1 MRHRGRLA
9 FAVSIAWAAAA
20 ATAHAE
26 EPAVDLVTF
35 ATGLLP
41 VSAAIDGKDQGAD
54 FEGLVRASDGDPERF
69 PLVRNG
75 TPSTVAEL
83 VYELPAL
90 TTFASFAVPRVAE
103 VPSKFITFV
112 HKVEVLGSSAGPAE
126 GFALLASA
134 ELKVH
139 TRKDQ
144 LSELTLVGKPV
155 AVRWIKVRVSGGLSL
170 PSGKGTLQ
178 FSELI
183 GRGKQE
189 ATPQASHF
197 TGVWKGRGVLIEL
210 RQAGTTVWGCYDSDG
225 GHLTGTVSGN
235 ILRAV
240 GVDPGDKVP
249 SSFVLAVGG
258 DGGLRGL
265 RSTNRA
271 PFRVHQAP
279 RAPAGTRTKCSEA
292 PPPKLGC
299 GAVIH
304 AITFDFDSAALRAD
318 SAAVLGELHTGLAG
332 EADGVI
338 IIEGHTS
345 SEGAA
350 AHNLDLSKRRA
361 QAVVDDLV
369 RRGLDRKRLR
379 AAGKG
384 PSVPI
389 APNTDEN
396 GRALNRRVEVKC
408 VAR

>member
-1 MRHRGRLA
+1 MRSGGKLA
-9 FAVSIAWAAAA
+9 ATVASMLAVAA
-20 ATAHAE
+20 ATAHADDA
-26 EPAVDLVTF
+26 AVDLVTF
-35 ATGLLP
+35 AAGALP
-41 VSAAIDGKDQGAD
+41 VSATIDGKDQGAG
-54 FEGLVRASDGDPERF
+54 FEGLVQASDGEPARF
-69 PLVRNG
+69 TLVRNG
-75 TPSTVAEL
+75 TPSSVTEL
-83 VYELPAL
+83 VYELPAA
-90 TTFASFAVPRVAE
+90 TTFTSFAVPRVEE
-103 VPSKFITFV
+103 VPSKFTTFV
-112 HKVEVLGSSAGPAE
+112 REVEVEGSGTGPAT
-126 GFALLASA
+126 GFAPLARG

-144 LSELTLVGKPV
+144 LSELTMAGKPV
-155 AVRWIKVRVSGGLSL
+155 AVRWIKVRLSGALSL
-170 PSGKGTLQ
+170 PAGKGSLQ

-183 GRGKQE
+183 GRGTQE
-189 ATPQASHF
+189 ATSQAGHF
-197 TGVWKGRGVLIEL
+197 TGVWQGRGVLIEL
-210 RQAGTTVWGCYDSDG
+210 RQVGSAVSGCYDSDG

-292 PPPKLGC
+292 APPKLGC

-304 AITFDFDSAALRAD
+304 SIAFDFDSAALR
-318 SAAVLGELHTGLAG
+318 SESSAVLGELHAGLSGVA
-332 EADGVI
+332 EGVI
-338 IIEGHTS
+338 VIEGHTS
-345 SEGAA
+345 SEGKAS
-350 AHNLDLSKRRA
+350 HNLDLSKRRA
-361 QAVVDDLV
+361 QTVVDDLV

-389 APNTDEN
+389 APNSDEN